1 MDSVEPTTAT
11 QKALVCFTSF
21 SLACLAFVLTTVA
34 VMPASVSLLGF
45 LGAPDWAVL
54 STVVLELFGLPI
66 VAALAGLHVGVRRV
80 VPAR

>member
-45 LGAPDWAVL
+45 LGAPDWAL